1 MREGRRGGVRRE
13 AGGRMQRQLGG
24 RGKKAT
30 AVQAFPALGMEDSN
44 TVNGGTTGKGWVGES
59 GRCRRTSLRKAAGP

>member
-1 MREGRRGGVRRE
+1 
-13 AGGRMQRQLGG
+13 MQRQLGG